1 MSSFF
6 MRLIGKGEMEYQKI
20 VLVKGSVDEVT
31 SIIKG
36 CYGGLNGLP
45 NRLVSEVDDYNGRT
59 LKYAK
64 EGNAETYVLNK
75 SLAKPEYSLVKVKV
89 YFKPTFLMD
98 AEWYFNER
106 IVKEIAKKTEV
117 LLEVKEEAAPV
128 VKEEIVVE
136 DYSKLNLN
144 ELVAKFEEKLE
155 LFKTE
160 VNNNNLQALTTLKTN
175 INSKIKG
182 EADLEK
188 QSKMVSAFA
197 NVNQYVD
204 TLNTQMSTVGPN
216 IIKQFLS
223 TYVTQMETSLLQLKA
238 LLQ

>member
-6 MRLIGKGEMEYQKI
+6 MRLIGKGLMEYQKN
-20 VLVKGSVDEVT
+20 VLVKGSVDEVA

-36 CYGGLNGLP
+36 CYGGAFGLV

-59 LKYAK
+59 LKYAQD
-64 EGNAETYVLNK
+64 GNAETYVLNK
-75 SLAKPEYSLVKVKV
+75 SLAKPEYSLVKIKV

-155 LFKTE
+155 LFKAE
-160 VNNNNLQALTTLKTN
+160 VNNNNLQALTALKIN

>member
-36 CYGGLNGLP
+36 CYGGLTGLS

-59 LKYAK
+59 LKYAH
-64 EGNAETYVLNK
+64 EGDAQTYVLNK

>member
-36 CYGGLNGLP
+36 CYGGLNGLR

-59 LKYAK
+59 LKYAQ

-75 SLAKPEYSLVKVKV
+75 SLAKPEYSLVKAKV

-106 IVKEIAKKTEV
+106 
-117 LLEVKEEAAPV
+117 
-128 VKEEIVVE
+128 
-136 DYSKLNLN
+136 NR
-144 ELVAKFEEKLE
+144 
-155 LFKTE
+155 
-160 VNNNNLQALTTLKTN
+160 
-175 INSKIKG
+175 
-182 EADLEK
+182 
-188 QSKMVSAFA
+188 
-197 NVNQYVD
+197 
-204 TLNTQMSTVGPN
+204 
-216 IIKQFLS
+216 
-223 TYVTQMETSLLQLKA
+223 
-238 LLQ
+238 